1 ARPSKASPP
10 AAALARAGEVSLQN
24 PARPTAV
31 EASPPFSSGTK
42 RPRQDARRSNSDRR
56 RRPSAESGHAES
68 FDRSLSVSSQRFE
81 VPCALDPSGALC
93 KFSAWHTSLCHAG
106 SPIRRN
112 LPTRH
117 FSRDRALGFRAD
129 FRLCFDFIDSRKR
142 KLSPFICTKFLGTH
156 LRLGKSRWTEV
167 SLGVS
172 TTSRRSASWYSKPLI
187 YPGQWCLAESSTV
200 ILRENRRGVGGTRR
214 GVGLCRSV

>member
-68 FDRSLSVSSQRFE
+68 LDRSLSVSSQRFE

-117 FSRDRALGFRAD
+117 FSRDRALGTK
-129 FRLCFDFIDSRKR
+129 LEVTELSRKALLLDRQTGGLRRVDEREASYLPSAGNDYFFASAQVSRTGRDEAVLVPLR
-142 KLSPFICTKFLGTH
+142 KRCQSCHG
-156 LRLGKSRWTEV
+156 ED
-167 SLGVS
+167 
-172 TTSRRSASWYSKPLI
+172 
-187 YPGQWCLAESSTV
+187 
-200 ILRENRRGVGGTRR
+200 
-214 GVGLCRSV
+214 

>member
-117 FSRDRALGFRAD
+117 FSRDRALGDWSCPDPLTPTLSTYPPRLWPLQGPAGAGSCAD
-129 FRLCFDFIDSRKR
+129 EIGGAGQADCAVWRGQRRGEDDDSRCDPAR
-142 KLSPFICTKFLGTH
+142 A
-156 LRLGKSRWTEV
+156 V
-167 SLGVS
+167 
-172 TTSRRSASWYSKPLI
+172 RR
-187 YPGQWCLAESSTV
+187 PGALLQAVELA
-200 ILRENRRGVGGTRR
+200 L
-214 GVGLCRSV
+214 

>member
-42 RPRQDARRSNSDRR
+42 RPRRYARRSNSDRR
-56 RRPSAESGHAES
+56 RRLSAESGHAEP

-117 FSRDRALGFRAD
+117 FSRDRALELIKTTAE
-129 FRLCFDFIDSRKR
+129 SMKE
-142 KLSPFICTKFLGTH
+142 LGERPT
-156 LRLGKSRWTEV
+156 
-167 SLGVS
+167 
-172 TTSRRSASWYSKPLI
+172 LI
-187 YPGQWCLAESSTV
+187 YEDLHDEERCEKV
-200 ILRENRRGVGGTRR
+200 KI
-214 GVGLCRSV
+214 

>member
-117 FSRDRALGFRAD
+117 FSRDRALLPISRRHRYGHLLGRNS
-129 FRLCFDFIDSRKR
+129 RLIG
-142 KLSPFICTKFLGTH
+142 LGQFVVEH
-156 LRLGKSRWTEV
+156 GLCLRLSRLDDSGVPGTPYLTAWPNSGKSERERA
-167 SLGVS
+167 L
-172 TTSRRSASWYSKPLI
+172 RLKAIRQAS
-187 YPGQWCLAESSTV
+187 
-200 ILRENRRGVGGTRR
+200 
-214 GVGLCRSV
+214 